1 MSKPRTFKECERR
14 NCYNCDVYIEGTK
27 SSRFFA
33 SRFQKDDCYTRES
46 FCRPNWDDPWW
57 NES

>member
-14 NCYNCDVYIEGTK
+14 NCHNCDVYIEGTI

-33 SRFQKDDCYTRES
+33 SRFQKDNY
-46 FCRPNWDDPWW
+46 
-57 NES
+57 

>member
-14 NCYNCDVYIEGTK
+14 NCHNCDVYIEGTI

-33 SRFQKDDCYTRES
+33 SRFHKDNCYTRKNLR
-46 FCRPNWDDPWW
+46 RPNWDDPWW